1 MNEVKIKPKFVV
13 MLIAVAVIA
22 TLAYSFLST
31 DNNEA
36 LQSSTEIQEKN
47 RILKNNPE
55 ELKAPQNTSAQIV
68 NNIKEPVQSLETIT
82 DEEFTT
88 ISRLSDKA
96 ESVLKEAGV
105 LPRDIVGA
113 NVVYLEFD
121 LDALRALEVGGTFDL
136 EIPQTQEIFTAE
148 VSGIEKF
155 PNGDKNIIGTVI
167 GQGGDFHTTVITVGK
182 DAMYG
187 QFTTI
192 SGNWVFE
199 SKDQYGWM
207 ASKRELYKS
216 HVEFEAVPSGTT
228 VNGADD
234 PLSPKIKNET

>member
-1 MNEVKIKPKFVV
+1 MSEVKIKSKFV
-13 MLIAVAVIA
+13 LITIAAAVILML
-22 TLAYSFLST
+22 TYFFLP
-31 DNNEA
+31 NEERVHSQD
-36 LQSSTEIQEKN
+36 LIEIQAQKTITESK
-47 RILKNNPE
+47 LKTLPSNKE
-55 ELKAPQNTSAQIV
+55 NTKQIV
-68 NNIKEPVQSLETIT
+68 KNIQQTSLLNEQEVS
-82 DEEFTT
+82 DEFTT

-96 ESVLKEAGV
+96 HSVLEEAGV

-113 NVVYLEFD
+113 NAAYLEFD
-121 LDALRALEVGGTFDL
+121 LDSLRALEVGGTFDL

-148 VSGIEKF
+148 VTDITKF
-155 PNGDKNIIGTVI
+155 PNGDKNIVGTVI

-207 ASKRELYKS
+207 ASKRDLYKS
-216 HVEFEAVPSGTT
+216 HVEFAAVPSGST
-228 VNGADD
+228 VSGVDD
-234 PLSPKIKNET
+234 PLTPKTKN

>member
-1 MNEVKIKPKFVV
+1 MSEVKIKPKFVI

-22 TLAYSFLST
+22 TLAYSFLPT
-31 DNNEA
+31 DNSEH
-36 LQSSTEIQEKN
+36 LQSSTEIKEKKP
-47 RILKNNPE
+47 ILKGNIQ
-55 ELKAPQNTSAQIV
+55 ELKAPQNMSTQIIK
-68 NNIKEPVQSLETIT
+68 NIKEPVQSLEIIT
-82 DEEFTT
+82 DDEFTT

-96 ESVLKEAGV
+96 ESVLKDAGV

-121 LDALRALEVGGTFDL
+121 LDSLRALEVGGTFDL

-148 VSGIEKF
+148 VTGIEKF
-155 PNGDKNIIGTVI
+155 PNGDKNIVGTVI

-228 VNGADD
+228 VSGADD
-234 PLSPKIKNET
+234 PLAPKIKN

>member
-1 MNEVKIKPKFVV
+1 MSEVKTKPKFVV
-13 MLIAVAVIA
+13 IIIAAAVI
-22 TLAYSFLST
+22 LMLLYFFLPSEERVNSQ
-31 DNNEA
+31 D
-36 LQSSTEIQEKN
+36 LIEIQAQKTITENSLKTLPSKKEKT
-47 RILKNNPE
+47 K
-55 ELKAPQNTSAQIV
+55 QIV
-68 NNIKEPVQSLETIT
+68 KNIQQPSLLNEQETS
-82 DEEFTT
+82 DEFTT

-96 ESVLKEAGV
+96 HSVLEEAGV

-113 NVVYLEFD
+113 NAVYLEFD
-121 LDALRALEVGGTFDL
+121 LDSLRALEIGGTFDL

-148 VSGIEKF
+148 VTGITKF
-155 PNGDKNIIGTVI
+155 PNGDKNIVGTVI

-207 ASKRELYKS
+207 ASKRDLYKS
-216 HVEFEAVPSGTT
+216 HVEFAAVPSGST
-228 VNGADD
+228 VSGADD
-234 PLSPKIKNET
+234 PLTPKTKN